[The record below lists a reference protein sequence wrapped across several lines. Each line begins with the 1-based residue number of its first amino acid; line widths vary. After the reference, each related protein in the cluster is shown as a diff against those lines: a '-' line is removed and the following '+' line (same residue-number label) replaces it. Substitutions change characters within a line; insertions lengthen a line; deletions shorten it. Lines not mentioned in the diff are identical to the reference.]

1 MIDATTIALMKKMIS
16 KYSGGSSADISGA
29 IKQYLK
35 DNPITAESIGA
46 ETTENAKTEHDVLN
60 KVIEKLDADK

>member
-16 KYSGGSSADISGA
+16 KYGGGSGSSADISAA

-46 ETTENAKTEHDVLN
+46 ERKRLKMQRQNTMH
-60 KVIEKLDADK
+60 